1 MNHESDKKF
10 LEWLKNRLINK
21 YHEDNS
27 IVNTLDSIIKTKVIL
42 SAENKIINQAIVE
55 KICNKVWPNFDGS
68 NSGDIIGITEYSES
82 ERNEI
87 RKCVTGIL
95 LEFRNAKP

>member
-55 KICNKVWPNFDGS
+55 KICNKFWPNFDGT
-68 NSGDIIGITEYSES
+68 NSGDVIGIAEYSES
-82 ERNEI
+82 EREKI
-87 RKCVTGIL
+87 RECVRGIL
-95 LEFRNAKP
+95 LEFRNAKS

>member
-1 MNHESDKKF
+1 MNPDNDKKF
-10 LEWLKNRLINK
+10 LEWLKNRLVNK
-21 YHEDNS
+21 YQEDHL
-27 IVNTLDSIIKTKVIL
+27 IVNTLDNIIKTK
-42 SAENKIINQAIVE
+42 AIVSE
-55 KICNKVWPNFDGS
+55 TIDIGIVERICNKVWPNFDGS